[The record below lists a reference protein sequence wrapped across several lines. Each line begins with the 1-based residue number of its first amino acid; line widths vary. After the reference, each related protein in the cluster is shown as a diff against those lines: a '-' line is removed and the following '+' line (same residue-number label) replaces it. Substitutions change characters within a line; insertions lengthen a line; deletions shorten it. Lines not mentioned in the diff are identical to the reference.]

1 MKNPCDFILC
11 WRQNLKARAGG
22 PSKVRKMLT
31 GRALATC
38 ARRVLIPGAILITG
52 VRLAGIY
59 APFEASLVPVDRLV
73 ANLERDLA
81 ADPKNATT
89 HTNLGRLH
97 GMAYALK
104 TEEVPAGGF
113 KPEDKEKPFFG
124 PNPTLIP
131 YRVKPAP
138 DPPAEAR
145 AKEHLAKA
153 IQHYEA
159 ALAIDPKSLQARL
172 GYGWM
177 LDQAGDDARAIDEYR
192 RVIEQA
198 WPAEQKV
205 KAVMPSQRFYTQE
218 TAEYLI
224 PLLDPAKDAAEIQ
237 DLRAKR
243 DQLVRLPRAITPI
256 AIPLDDRTVSP
267 HQILDPLARVRFDAD
282 GSGLRREWTW
292 ITRDAGWLVYD
303 VRGKGEIT
311 SALQWFGNVT
321 FWLFWNNG
329 YDAMRALDDDGDGEL
344 AGSELTHL
352 ALWHDR
358 NLDGVSDSSEVRP
371 LASHGIVGVSC
382 RYVDGD
388 GIRLAAFSIDGVRL
402 ADGRTRPTYDFILRQ
417 LTSTLTRK

>member
-1 MKNPCDFILC
+1 MREL
-11 WRQNLKARAGG
+11 Q
-22 PSKVRKMLT
+22 
-31 GRALATC
+31 TC
-38 ARRVLIPGAILITG
+38 ARYLLLPAVILVAGA
-52 VRLAGIY
+52 RLTGIY
-59 APFEASLVPVDRLV
+59 APFESSLVPVDRLV
-73 ANLERDLA
+73 ANLERELA
-81 ADPKNATT
+81 ADPKNASM
-89 HTNLGRLH
+89 HTNLARLH

-104 TEEVPAGGF
+104 SEEVPAGGW

-138 DPPAEAR
+138 DPAAEAR

-159 ALAIDPKSLQARL
+159 ALAIDPKSLLARL

-177 LDQAGDDARAIDEYR
+177 LDQAGDDARAIVEYR

-198 WPAEQKV
+198 WPAEQQI
-205 KAVMPSQRFYTQE
+205 KAAMPSQRFYTQE
-218 TAEYLI
+218 TAGYLI
-224 PLLDPAKDAAEIQ
+224 PLLDPRKDAAEIE

-243 DQLVRLPRAITPI
+243 DQLARLPRAITPI
-256 AIPLDDRTVSP
+256 AIPLADGTASL

-303 VRGKGEIT
+303 ARGRGEIT

-344 AGSELTHL
+344 AGSELNHL
-352 ALWHDR
+352 AIWHDR
-358 NLDGVSDSSEVRP
+358 NIDGVSDSSEVRS
-371 LASHGIVGVSC
+371 LASHGIVGLSC
-382 RYVDGD
+382 RYLEGD
-388 GIRLAAFSIDGVRL
+388 GMRVEAFSIDGVRL
-402 ADGRTRPTYDFILRQ
+402 ADGRTRPTYDVILRQ
-417 LTSTLTRK
+417 PASTLTHR